1 MEKLNREF
9 DERRIE
15 MAKVNTI
22 DNVME
27 RINQKRSFL
36 SWFSLPKLRVA
47 IVSMSILILAVVI
60 FATNAN
66 NPTTPPALSEFQTKK
81 LVETSYMSATII
93 SNVVTDSITPL
104 AYTTLLAIDNEE
116 TEFEKNIDEFN
127 YYFNMLKAFIDDDSF
142 IDNAIIEELQDSEYD
157 YEISYFVDNKEYVFL
172 LVVNEDNT
180 ISGQLTIGTKTMNIE
195 GKIKDEVN
203 EYNMEIVARSN
214 QDYIK
219 IEYKTE
225 TDDETVREYLIQEY
239 INGVETEKEVKIEI
253 EGDEVKVEMQEGE
266 NEYLLEQY
274 LRNGF
279 TTYYLEY
286 EVNGLEGEAYI
297 TESLDANGKTIYSY
311 HIEED
316 GREKDIELED
326 PDEKDDDDEDEEDDE
341 EDEEIEDEE
350 QEDQEQEEDEEEPED
365 EEDEDLSFIL

>member
-1 MEKLNREF
+1 MMEKLNREF
-9 DERRIE
+9 DEARIE
-15 MAKVNTI
+15 MAKANTI

-27 RINQKRSFL
+27 RITQKRSFL
-36 SWFSLPKLRVA
+36 SWFSLPRLRIA

-116 TEFEKNIDEFN
+116 TEFEKNIDQFN

-142 IDNAIIEELQDSEYD
+142 IDNALVEELQDSDYD

-172 LVVNEDNT
+172 LKVNEDDT
-180 ISGQLTIGTKTMNIE
+180 ISGQLSIGSKTMNIE

-203 EYNMEIVARSN
+203 EYKMEIVARSG

-225 TDDETVREYLIQEY
+225 TDDETVREYQIQEY

-274 LRNGF
+274 LRNGS
-279 TTYYLEY
+279 TTYY
-286 EVNGLEGEAYI
+286 
-297 TESLDANGKTIYSY
+297 
-311 HIEED
+311 IE
-316 GREKDIELED
+316 
-326 PDEKDDDDEDEEDDE
+326 
-341 EDEEIEDEE
+341 
-350 QEDQEQEEDEEEPED
+350 
-365 EEDEDLSFIL
+365 

>member
-1 MEKLNREF
+1 
-9 DERRIE
+9 
-15 MAKVNTI
+15 
-22 DNVME
+22 
-27 RINQKRSFL
+27 
-36 SWFSLPKLRVA
+36 
-47 IVSMSILILAVVI
+47 
-60 FATNAN
+60 
-66 NPTTPPALSEFQTKK
+66 
-81 LVETSYMSATII
+81 MSATII

-116 TEFEKNIDEFN
+116 TEFEKNIDQFN

-142 IDNAIIEELQDSEYD
+142 IDNAIIEELQDSDYD

-172 LVVNEDNT
+172 LKVNEDDT
-180 ISGQLTIGTKTMNIE
+180 ISGQLSIGSKTMNIE

-203 EYNMEIVARSN
+203 EYKMEIVARSG

-225 TDDETVREYLIQEY
+225 TDDETVREYQIQEY